1 MLVFAS
7 ALAASTD
14 LEARVAALEAR
25 LTRDASAHRPEPRT
39 PLFGSATGGT
49 GTLTG
54 TWTDHAAMIACPI
67 SGSVES
73 VRTHELALA
82 ESEGGSGALRGTL
95 CSSRALN
102 STYTLQWCEP
112 VVGMLDPPVGDFWL
126 TSKKPTAYQ
135 SDYPLVVSGRVVPV
149 LLPPRLTLLSGK
161 ACPRPSSVCYS
172 TSVLSGSAAYART
185 GDRDPFAVH
194 LRHPPGHGCLSRH
207 PAQDCRHAG
216 AREHPNLHLLQMRRL
231 PHLRLRVSRRVAYH
245 AALVR

>member
-126 TSKKPTAYQ
+126 TSKKPTACAATARAVSPTTPNASLQ
-135 SDYPLVVSGRVVPV
+135 FPVTKPLVPSGICAPG
-149 LLPPRLTLLSGK
+149 TK
-161 ACPRPSSVCYS
+161 ATTRS
-172 TSVLSGSAAYART
+172 L
-185 GDRDPFAVH
+185 
-194 LRHPPGHGCLSRH
+194 
-207 PAQDCRHAG
+207 
-216 AREHPNLHLLQMRRL
+216 
-231 PHLRLRVSRRVAYH
+231 
-245 AALVR
+245 